1 MRIMTNKELQNVVH
15 ELIGRV
21 EELEKRTL
29 GLNKAL
35 YSVQEV
41 AEILGVTREAV
52 YCMIKRGELPA
63 IKFGT
68 TKIRAVDIAEVMGYG
83 V

>member
-1 MRIMTNKELQNVVH
+1 MTNKELQNVVQ
-15 ELIGRV
+15 ELMKRV
-21 EELEKRTL
+21 EELERRTL

-52 YCMIKRGELPA
+52 YYMIKRGELPT

-68 TKIRAVDIAEVMGYG
+68 TKIRAVDIAQVMGYSA
-83 V
+83 

>member
-1 MRIMTNKELQNVVH
+1 MTNKELQNVVH

-52 YCMIKRGELPA
+52 YCMIKRG
-63 IKFGT
+63 
-68 TKIRAVDIAEVMGYG
+68 
-83 V
+83 

>member
-1 MRIMTNKELQNVVH
+1 MTNKELQNVVQ
-15 ELIGRV
+15 ELMKRV
-21 EELEKRTL
+21 DELERRTL

-52 YCMIKRGELPA
+52 YYMIKRGELPA

-68 TKIRAVDIAEVMGYG
+68 TKIRAVDIAELMGYSA
-83 V
+83 